1 VVGFGSVIEPARQRK
16 TWVPIAGLLA
26 GAGWGSN
33 QFTPMLLVYHA
44 RLGLSTATLE
54 ALFGAYAAGLIP
66 GLLLTGWWSDAHG
79 RRAVGISAA
88 VLSLLA
94 SVSLMAGAHA
104 LSLLFAGRLLA
115 GLGSGAAFG
124 AGTAWL
130 RETSLPPFGNADHA
144 MVARRAAVAMTVG
157 FALGPLVAGVMA
169 QWLPAPT
176 VVPYLPHVALMV
188 VVLVSLRAVPETLTA
203 SARGRTRITLPPESL
218 RRFRRLVVPMAPWVF
233 AAPAI
238 AFALLPSIVGA
249 GHAVDGVA
257 ITAAVTSLTALS
269 GVLIQPVARRLEAG
283 ARDQAGS
290 MLGLLV
296 LAAGLALAALAAAVG
311 EIWLLVPCSLVL
323 GSAYGLCLVAGLL
336 EVQRLAPERAL
347 GVLTAS
353 YYAVTYT
360 GFAAPYLL
368 TLASGAASYAV
379 LLLITSGLAVLT
391 AGVVRQA
398 AKEVGERP
406 GQPVPSARLGDS

>member
-1 VVGFGSVIEPARQRK
+1 MRQGR
-16 TWVPIAGLLA
+16 TWLPIAGVLA

-33 QFTPMLLVYHA
+33 QFTPVLLVYHA
-44 RLGLSTATLE
+44 RLGLSTTTLE

-66 GLLLTGWWSDAHG
+66 GLLLTGRWSDAHG
-79 RRAVGISAA
+79 RRAAGISAA

-144 MVARRAAVAMTVG
+144 TVARRAAVAMTIG

-176 VVPYLPHVALMV
+176 VVPYLPHVALMLA
-188 VVLVSLRAVPETLTA
+188 VLVSLRAVPETLTA
-203 SARGRTRITLPPESL
+203 SARGRAQSRLPPESL

-249 GHAVDGVA
+249 GHAADGVA
-257 ITAAVTSLTALS
+257 VTAAVTSLTALA
-269 GVLIQPVARRLEAG
+269 GVLIQPVARRLEVG

-296 LAAGLALAALAAAVG
+296 LAAGLALAALAAAAG
-311 EIWLLVPCSLVL
+311 DIWLLVPCSLVL
-323 GSAYGLCLVAGLL
+323 GSAYGLCLVAGLV

-347 GVLTAS
+347 GALTAG

-360 GFAAPYLL
+360 GFAAPYLM
-368 TLASGAASYAV
+368 TLGSRATSYAI

-391 AGVVRQA
+391 AGVVRHG
-398 AKEVGERP
+398 AKELGERR
-406 GQPVPSARLGDS
+406 GRPVPGAQLGNP

>member
-1 VVGFGSVIEPARQRK
+1 MTELKRRTR
-16 TWVPIAGLLA
+16 TWIPIAGVLA

-66 GLLLTGWWSDAHG
+66 GLLLTGWWSDSHG
-79 RRAVGISAA
+79 RRPVGIAAA

-94 SVSLMAGAHA
+94 SVSLIAGAHA
-104 LSLLFAGRLLA
+104 LVLLFAGRLLA

-124 AGTAWL
+124 VGTAWL

-144 MVARRAAVAMTVG
+144 TVARRAAVAMTVG
-157 FALGPLVAGVMA
+157 FSLGPLVAGMLA
-169 QWLPAPT
+169 QWSPAPT
-176 VVPYLPHVALMV
+176 VVPYLPHIALMV
-188 VVLVSLRAVPETLTA
+188 GVLASLRGVPETL
-203 SARGRTRITLPPESL
+203 SARTHSRVAARLPEASL

-249 GHAVDGVA
+249 GHAQDGIAV
-257 ITAAVTSLTALS
+257 TAGVTSLTALA
-269 GVLIQPVARRLEAG
+269 GVLIQPVARRLEVG

-290 MLGLLV
+290 MVGLLV
-296 LAAGLALAALAAAVG
+296 LAVGLALAALAAG
-311 EIWLLVPCSLVL
+311 ERETWLLWPCALVL

-347 GVLTAS
+347 GVLTAA
-353 YYAVTYT
+353 YYAFTYI
-360 GFAAPYLL
+360 GFAAPYLM
-368 TLASGAASYAV
+368 TLASGATSYAV
-379 LLLITSGLAVLT
+379 LLLIASGLAVLT
-391 AGVVRQA
+391 AGVVRRGAMQQA
-398 AKEVGERP
+398 EPAPQAVAG
-406 GQPVPSARLGDS
+406 ARLGNH

>member
-1 VVGFGSVIEPARQRK
+1 MTELKRETRVWI
-16 TWVPIAGLLA
+16 PIAGVLA

-44 RLGLSTATLE
+44 RLGLSTTTLE

-79 RRAVGISAA
+79 RRPVGVAAA
-88 VLSLLA
+88 VVSLLA
-94 SVSLMAGAHA
+94 SVSLIAGAHA
-104 LSLLFAGRLLA
+104 LVLLFAGRLLA

-124 AGTAWL
+124 VGTVWL
-130 RETSLPPFGNADHA
+130 RETSLPPFGDADHA
-144 MVARRAAVAMTVG
+144 TVARRAAVAMTLG
-157 FALGPLVAGVMA
+157 FALGPLVAGVLA
-169 QWLPAPT
+169 QWSPSPT
-176 VVPYLPHVALMV
+176 VVPYLPHIALML
-188 VVLVSLRAVPETLTA
+188 VVLASLRGVPETL
-203 SARGRTRITLPPESL
+203 SARGGPARNRVAARLPEASL

-238 AFALLPSIVGA
+238 AFALLPSVVGA
-249 GHAVDGVA
+249 GHASDGIAV
-257 ITAAVTSLTALS
+257 TAAVTSLTALS

-290 MLGLLV
+290 MLGLVV
-296 LAAGLALAALAAAVG
+296 LAAGLVLAALAAQVR
-311 EIWLLVPCSLVL
+311 ETWLLFPCSVVL

-347 GVLTAS
+347 GVLTSAF
-353 YYAVTYT
+353 YAVTYL
-360 GFAAPYLL
+360 GFAAPYLM

-379 LLLITSGLAVLT
+379 LLLIAGGLALLT
-391 AGVVRQA
+391 AGVVRRGTRELDERR
-398 AKEVGERP
+398 AKATP
-406 GQPVPSARLGDS
+406 KASLGNH

>member
-1 VVGFGSVIEPARQRK
+1 LSELERRGK
-16 TWVPIAGLLA
+16 TWIPIAGVLA

-44 RLGLSTATLE
+44 RLGLSTTILE

-66 GLLLTGWWSDAHG
+66 GLLLTGWWSDVHG
-79 RRAVGISAA
+79 RRAVGIAAA

-104 LSLLFAGRLLA
+104 LVLLFAGRLLA

-130 RETSLPPFGNADHA
+130 RETSLPPFGDADHA
-144 MVARRAAVAMTVG
+144 TVARRAAVAMTVG
-157 FALGPLVAGVMA
+157 FALGPLVAGAMA

-176 VVPYLPHVALMV
+176 VVPYVPHVVLMLA
-188 VVLVSLRAVPETLTA
+188 VLVCLRAVPETLTT
-203 SARGRTRITLPPESL
+203 SLRGRTKAVLPPGSL

-249 GHAVDGVA
+249 GDAADGVA
-257 ITAAVTSLTALS
+257 VTAAVTSLTALS
-269 GVLIQPVARRLEAG
+269 GVLIQPVARRLEVG
-283 ARDQAGS
+283 GRDQAGS

-296 LAAGLALAALAAAVG
+296 LAAGLALAALAAAAH

-323 GSAYGLCLVAGLL
+323 GSAYGLCLVAGLV

-347 GVLTAS
+347 GVLTS
-353 YYAVTYT
+353 SFYAVTYL
-360 GFAAPYLL
+360 GFAVPYLM
-368 TLASGAASYAV
+368 TVASGATSYAI
-379 LLLITSGLAVLT
+379 LLLIACGLAVVS
-391 AGVVRQA
+391 AGVVRA
-398 AKEVGERP
+398 GAREVGEPR
-406 GQPVPSARLGDS
+406 GQTVAGAL

>member
-1 VVGFGSVIEPARQRK
+1 MIELKRQTR
-16 TWVPIAGLLA
+16 TWIPVAGVLA

-79 RRAVGISAA
+79 RRPVGIAAA

-94 SVSLMAGAHA
+94 SVSLILGAHA
-104 LSLLFAGRLLA
+104 LGLLFAGRLLA

-124 AGTAWL
+124 VGTAWL
-130 RETSLPPFGNADHA
+130 RETSLPPFGDADHA
-144 MVARRAAVAMTVG
+144 TVARRAAVAMTVG
-157 FALGPLVAGVMA
+157 FALGPLVAGLLA
-169 QWLPAPT
+169 QWSPAPT
-176 VVPYLPHVALMV
+176 VVPYLPHIALMV
-188 VVLVSLRAVPETLTA
+188 AVLVSLRGVPETL
-203 SARGRTRITLPPESL
+203 SARTRNRVADRLPEASL

-249 GHAVDGVA
+249 GHASDGIAV
-257 ITAAVTSLTALS
+257 TAAVTSMTALA
-269 GVLIQPVARRLEAG
+269 GVLIQPVARRLEVG

-290 MLGLLV
+290 MVGLLV
-296 LAAGLALAALAAAVG
+296 LAAGLALAALAAA
-311 EIWLLVPCSLVL
+311 ERETWLLWPCALVL

-347 GVLTAS
+347 GVLTAA
-353 YYAVTYT
+353 YYAVTYI
-360 GFAAPYLL
+360 GFAAPYLM
-368 TLASGAASYAV
+368 TLASGATSYAV
-379 LLLITSGLAVLT
+379 LLLIASGLAVVT
-391 AGVVRQA
+391 AGVVRQGA
-398 AKEVGERP
+398 MQQAERAPQAVP
-406 GQPVPSARLGDS
+406 GARLGNH

>member
-1 VVGFGSVIEPARQRK
+1 MGELRRRGR
-16 TWVPIAGLLA
+16 TWIPVAGVLA

-54 ALFGAYAAGLIP
+54 GLFGAYAVGLIP
-66 GLLLTGWWSDAHG
+66 GLLVTGWWSDAHG
-79 RRAVGISAA
+79 RRPVGVSAA

-94 SVSLMAGAHA
+94 SVSLVAGAHA
-104 LSLLFAGRLLA
+104 VALLFAGRLLA

-124 AGTAWL
+124 VGTVWL
-130 RETSLPPFGNADHA
+130 RENSLAPFGDADHA
-144 MVARRAAVAMTVG
+144 TVARRAAVAMTIG
-157 FALGPLVAGVMA
+157 FALGPLVAGLLA
-169 QWLPAPT
+169 QWAPDPT
-176 VVPYLPHVALMV
+176 VVPYLPHIVLMV
-188 VVLVSLRAVPETLTA
+188 VVLVILRAVPETLAA
-203 SARGRTRITLPPESL
+203 SGRGATRTRLSAASI

-238 AFALLPSIVGA
+238 AFALLPSVVGA
-249 GHAVDGVA
+249 GHAADGVA

-296 LAAGLALAALAAAVG
+296 LATGLALGALAAAVH
-311 EIWLLVPCSLVL
+311 ETWLLVPCSLVL
-323 GSAYGLCLVAGLL
+323 GSAYGLCLVAGLV
-336 EVQRLAPERAL
+336 EVQRLGPERAL
-347 GVLTAS
+347 GALTAA
-353 YYAVTYT
+353 YYALTYI
-360 GFAAPYLL
+360 GFAAPYLM

-379 LLLITSGLAVLT
+379 LLLIASGLAVLT
-391 AGVVRQA
+391 AGVVRQG
-398 AKEVGERP
+398 AKEVGERR
-406 GQPVPSARLGDS
+406 GQPVGARLGNP